1 MKVYLYISDD
11 AAVYLSGI
19 IDSQHNFTSDDIVI
33 FYSNQPINGTDFMVS
48 MTLDQ
53 FVYLQDQGILQKQEL
68 LIN

>member
-1 MKVYLYISDD
+1 MKVYLYISDN

-19 IDSQHNFTSDDIVI
+19 IDSGHKFTSEDIVI
-33 FYSNQPINGTDFMVS
+33 FYSNQPVNGTDFMVS

-53 FVYLQDQGILQKQEL
+53 FVYLQDLGVLQKQEL

>member
-19 IDSQHNFTSDDIVI
+19 IDSQHSFTSDDIVI
-33 FYSNQPINGTDFMVS
+33 YYSNQPINGTDLMVS

-53 FVYLQDQGILQKQEL
+53 FVYLQDIGILQKQEL